1 MEVVVLLDIQ
11 ESSSTSTNHRSVGA
25 HIVDCHMWVKWEGK
39 FTANLNRH
47 IHITEKSLKQY
58 QKINSAFLSN
68 QAIIPMKSDCQR
80 LQHRKVKFKVN
91 MLLSRENLRQSQRLV
106 HKDRFL
112 MQHSGA
118 VVYRYANKFSAM
130 LTTFPSMFQSTQ
142 SLPCKLLLVLISG
155 SIPMLLPQQTAEMIE
170 KCRHLGIC
178 VGSSSTVTCVQNIKE
193 TQW

>member
-1 MEVVVLLDIQ
+1 
-11 ESSSTSTNHRSVGA
+11 
-25 HIVDCHMWVKWEGK
+25 MWVKWAGK
-39 FTANLNRH
+39 FTANLNRR

-91 MLLSRENLRQSQRLV
+91 MPRSRENLRQSQRLV

-112 MQHSGA
+112 MQHWGA

-142 SLPCKLLLVLISG
+142 SLHCKLLLVLISG
-155 SIPMLLPQQTAEMIE
+155 SISMLLPQQTVEMIE
-170 KCRHLGIC
+170 KVPSLGNMCWLEQYCHSCSKHKWNSVI
-178 VGSSSTVTCVQNIKE
+178 VWARLHVFWLTTVTHLRS
-193 TQW
+193 TA